1 MPFKYYINCNAL
13 YYLSLHV
20 NLWMDSLP
28 WALHALVMLP
38 LIQGWNVGSEAITVC
53 IVDGVFRL
61 FLEGWYAITPFIVI
75 FGDPVLRKDLP
86 GGDYVLL
93 LFNGVK
99 SLFSRMCRRCGC
111 YRF

>member
-1 MPFKYYINCNAL
+1 MNHLLK
-13 YYLSLHV
+13 
-20 NLWMDSLP
+20 SLP

-86 GGDYVLL
+86 GGDYFFQMIGAMRHLISKL
-93 LFNGVK
+93 KNCG
-99 SLFSRMCRRCGC
+99 RR
-111 YRF
+111 

>member
-1 MPFKYYINCNAL
+1 
-13 YYLSLHV
+13 
-20 NLWMDSLP
+20 MDSLP

-53 IVDGVFRL
+53 IVDGIFRL

-86 GGDYVLL
+86 GGHYFFHLTLSMRHVFYV
-93 LFNGVK
+93 N
-99 SLFSRMCRRCGC
+99 RR
-111 YRF
+111 

>member
-1 MPFKYYINCNAL
+1 MG
-13 YYLSLHV
+13 
-20 NLWMDSLP
+20 SLP

-53 IVDGVFRL
+53 IVDGIFRL

-86 GGDYVLL
+86 GGHYFFHLTLSMRHVFYV
-93 LFNGVK
+93 N
-99 SLFSRMCRRCGC
+99 RR
-111 YRF
+111 